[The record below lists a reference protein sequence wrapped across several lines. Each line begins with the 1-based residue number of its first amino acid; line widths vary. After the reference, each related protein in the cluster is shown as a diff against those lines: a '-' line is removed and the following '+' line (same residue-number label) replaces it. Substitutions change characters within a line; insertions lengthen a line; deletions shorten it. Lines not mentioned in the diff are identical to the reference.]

1 MNFRNTGHGLK
12 GLDNGDETSKRR
24 RAGQRR
30 IVRST
35 QDASTDSGKKNAA
48 PKIPNI
54 LPGERLSDF
63 SARVDQAL
71 PVAGLAKR
79 GKKVEGIRDHRITK
93 HERRLKRLQE
103 EWRKEDKRLREK
115 AEEQR
120 ELAEEVEAEE
130 RDLWDDRTGDLP
142 ARKGKKGK
150 RKRIPG
156 ELVNGKDDN
165 DDPWAVLQEREKP
178 IALHDVVQ
186 APPVFN
192 VLPKE
197 KFKIK
202 SGARADV
209 TNVPNKAGS
218 LKRREDLGETRKDI
232 IARYRQIMSEKRE
245 NA

>member
-1 MNFRNTGHGLK
+1 MNFRNTGHGPN

-24 RAGQRR
+24 KAGQRK
-30 IVRST
+30 IVTST
-35 QDASTDSGKKNAA
+35 QDISTDSRNKDAA

-71 PVAGLAKR
+71 PVTGLAKK
-79 GKKVEGIRDHRITK
+79 GKKVDGIRDHRITK

-115 AEEQR
+115 VEEQR
-120 ELAEEVEAEE
+120 ELAEEAEAEE
-130 RDLWDDRTGDLP
+130 RDLWDDRTGDVP
-142 ARKGKKGK
+142 ATKGKKGK
-150 RKRIPG
+150 RKRILS
-156 ELVNGKDDN
+156 ELMNEKNDD
-165 DDPWAVLQEREKP
+165 DDPWAVLQDREKP

-197 KFKIK
+197 RFKIK
-202 SGARADV
+202 GGARVDV
-209 TNVPNKAGS
+209 ANVPNKAGS
-218 LKRREDLGETRKDI
+218 LKRREDLGQTRNDI
-232 IARYRQIMSEKRE
+232 IERYRQMMSEKRGHT
-245 NA
+245 